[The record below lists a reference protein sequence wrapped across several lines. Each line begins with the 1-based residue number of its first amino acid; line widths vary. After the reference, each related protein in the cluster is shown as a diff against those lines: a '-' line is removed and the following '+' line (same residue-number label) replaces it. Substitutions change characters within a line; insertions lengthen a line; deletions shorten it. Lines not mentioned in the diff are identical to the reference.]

1 MAIKFLMLT
10 LFFSL
15 VVILPIQ
22 VHYTGEYV
30 WHRKGNGTD
39 NMQSYVFTP
48 QTRVLNQGYRILG
61 GDGDDMEVPQTSFLW
76 VYVVFVYLFSAYAI
90 YLLITETTKIIRIRQ
105 DLLGSQST
113 ITDRTFRLSG
123 IPPDLRSEEKIKG
136 FLEDLGIG
144 NVESV
149 MVCRDWEEL
158 DGLIGRRTSVLRKLE
173 EAWTE
178 HLGHRRERRRRGSL
192 STAQS
197 APRIHT
203 TDRENEDEDEHG
215 RLLEDG
221 DTEQDLVMPYSQA
234 RPTTRIWY
242 GFLNLESRKIDAID
256 YYEEKLR
263 KLDDQIKMVRKKEF
277 QPTPLAFVT
286 MDTTASCV
294 SILLSFVVLTV
305 TDMMQQMAVQAIL
318 DPSPM
323 QLLANLAPAPSD
335 IVWQN
340 TYLSRRNRMI
350 RAWSITVVIV
360 VLSLFWSALLVPL
373 AGLLSLDS
381 IRKVAPELADALEGS
396 PISRTLVQTGLP
408 TLLVSL
414 LSVAVPYL
422 YQCKSPNFEACSS
435 ALRLIG
441 LASWQGMISQGEV
454 ELSLISKNFF
464 FTFFNLFGVLTIFG
478 TFSKFYG
485 FYDNFR
491 EVFKELSTTQL
502 AYALASSLERLAPFY
517 VNLIVLQGLGLFPF
531 RLLEFGSVALY
542 PIYLVGAKT
551 PRG

>member
-1 MAIKFLMLT
+1 
-10 LFFSL
+10 
-15 VVILPIQ
+15 
-22 VHYTGEYV
+22 
-30 WHRKGNGTD
+30 
-39 NMQSYVFTP
+39 
-48 QTRVLNQGYRILG
+48 
-61 GDGDDMEVPQTSFLW
+61 
-76 VYVVFVYLFSAYAI
+76 
-90 YLLITETTKIIRIRQ
+90 
-105 DLLGSQST
+105 
-113 ITDRTFRLSG
+113 
-123 IPPDLRSEEKIKG
+123 
-136 FLEDLGIG
+136 
-144 NVESV
+144 
-149 MVCRDWEEL
+149 
-158 DGLIGRRTSVLRKLE
+158 
-173 EAWTE
+173 
-178 HLGHRRERRRRGSL
+178 
-192 STAQS
+192 
-197 APRIHT
+197 
-203 TDRENEDEDEHG
+203 
-215 RLLEDG
+215 
-221 DTEQDLVMPYSQA
+221 MPYSQA